1 MRTELQV
8 VLYTNL
14 HDFKRIVHAPT
25 LYVLHIHVYNKTYDN
40 PHQSGS
46 LLKHN
51 LGVNRNRIKT
61 ARVMKFMQIRHNVP
75 EKIKLMAAEVH
86 LI

>member
-51 LGVNRNRIKT
+51 LGVHSKRIKT
-61 ARVMKFMQIRHNVP
+61 ARVMKFMKILHDVP
-75 EKIKLMAAEVH
+75 EMFKLLVPEAH